1 MTDAMPRL
9 FVTPRRPCLAGGSEN
24 VIEALVRVQAPDVDP
39 SRSRK
44 RLGLNLALVLDRS
57 GSMEGRPLEEA
68 KRSAAMVVR
77 RLRPTD
83 RAAIVV
89 YDQRIGVL
97 VPSTEI
103 GDRERF
109 LRAIASIRSGGQTDL
124 HGGWLA
130 GAGEAARHVA
140 PDVLSRVLLLSDGQA
155 NHGLLD
161 GREIARQVTELAG
174 AGVSTSTY
182 GLGNGFNEDLMAAI
196 AHFGRGLAHYG
207 ETADDLREP
216 FETEL
221 DLLDAICARNLV
233 LRVYPSPGVGIGVL
247 NDYEM
252 LPVGGWVLPD
262 LADAAEAW
270 ALVRLRVERPTPPAQ
285 PLFAAEVAY
294 QDLEGRPYRLS
305 IPPVTLPVVSAEDA
319 SAAPEEE
326 IVVRRLAEVEAARLQ
341 EEARAAVANGD
352 WAGAKAIVGR
362 ARALAAQSPWVG
374 GVAESLDQLL
384 AERDAAR
391 FAKEAKLASV
401 RMGRRLASRVETSA
415 LDAPEEPAFLR
426 RKRWQGKGER

>member
-1 MTDAMPRL
+1 MTDPTPRL
-9 FVTPRRPCLAGGSEN
+9 FITPRRPCLAEGSEN
-24 VIEALVRVQAPDVDP
+24 LLEALVRIQAPDADATHA
-39 SRSRK
+39 RT
-44 RLGLNLALVLDRS
+44 RLRLNLALVLDRS
-57 GSMEGRPLEEA
+57 GSMDGRPLEEA

-77 RLRPTD
+77 RLRPSD

-89 YDQRIGVL
+89 YDQRIDVL
-97 VPSTEI
+97 VASAEI

-109 LRAIASIRSGGQTDL
+109 LRAIAGIRSGGQTDL

-130 GAGEAARHVA
+130 GAGEASRHVA

-161 GREIARQVTELAG
+161 GQEIARQVTELAE

-247 NDYEM
+247 NDYEI
-252 LPVGGWVLPD
+252 LRTGGFVLPD
-262 LADAAEAW
+262 LADGAEAW
-270 ALVRLRVERPTPPAQ
+270 ALVRLRVERPTPPEQA
-285 PLFAAEVAY
+285 LFAAEVAY

-305 IPPVTLPVVSAEDA
+305 IPPITLPVVSPEEA

-352 WAGAKAIVGR
+352 WAGAKAIVAR
-362 ARALAAQSPWVG
+362 ARALAAKSPWVG
-374 GVAESLDQLL
+374 GVAESLDALV

-391 FAKEAKLASV
+391 FAKEAKLASG
-401 RMGRRLASRVETSA
+401 RMGRRLASSLEASD
-415 LDAPEEPAFLR
+415 LDAREEPSFLR